1 MRLPNARHAW
11 LIARTEVRR
20 SWRSLQDSSGRL
32 ALLAISAVFGALFFL
47 GTLAGV
53 YFFGAAVRTG
63 SIDLPIRYARLGAV
77 GVVLAVAYFAGA
89 RTVQETGSIDRAD
102 GILTAVASHDVV
114 AGLVLGEFIRFY
126 AIVGL
131 PIVALAAAFAVG
143 VLSVATFVTV
153 VVALVVLVA
162 FGILVGYPLG
172 LLVKLG
178 FARSKLL
185 ARSKLIIGILA
196 VVVYL
201 WVIFRADFDT
211 LVAPLLGVVG
221 VVPIAWF
228 ADLAVAFTPGVA
240 VAWSRVIGALVT
252 LVVGVPLLFA
262 VSIRLAERLWYT
274 DAVQPEGITGTSTD
288 QGASATTGIFG
299 GIVSG
304 VSTGVLSGVVTEPT
318 LAAARK
324 SWLRARRAPIKLS
337 YIIYPAFLFITPAQQ
352 VVQTG
357 EIPATLP
364 VLVGV
369 YGAWMTGAA
378 FALNPLGDEGAVLP
392 VSLTATPESGKR
404 LVRGV
409 ILSGITIGVPVTV
422 IATVGLG
429 VLSPLSV
436 LSVVA
441 TAVIGVVLCIGG
453 AALAAGVGVAFPRL
467 DAVNIAGSRE
477 AVVPSLSAFTVFT
490 LVLFILSIPGL
501 LSQIPF
507 LAGALADVLGTSETV
522 VTVVGPVLTALAVVV
537 VGWFSYRSAVR
548 TLGEYTL

>member
-1 MRLPNARHAW
+1 MRLPHTRHAW

-20 SWRSLQDSSGRL
+20 TWRSLRGSSGRL
-32 ALLAISAVFGALFFL
+32 ALLAIAAMFIALFFL
-47 GTLAGV
+47 GVLASA
-53 YFFGAAVRTG
+53 YFLGSALRTG
-63 SIDLPIRYARLGAV
+63 SIDLPIRYARGGAI
-77 GVVLAVAYFAGA
+77 GVVLAVAYSAGA
-89 RTVQETGSIDRAD
+89 RAVQQTGAIDRAD
-102 GILTAVASHDVV
+102 GILTTVASHDVV
-114 AGLVLGEFIRFY
+114 AGLVLSEFIRFY
-126 AIVGL
+126 AILGV
-131 PIVALAAAFAVG
+131 PIVVLAAAFAVG
-143 VLSVATFVTV
+143 ASSVASFVTA
-153 VVALVVLVA
+153 VVALVALVA
-162 FGILVGYPLG
+162 LGILIGYPLG

-201 WVIFRADFDT
+201 WVIFGADFDAI
-211 LVAPLLGVVG
+211 VAPLLGVVG

-228 ADLAVAFTPGVA
+228 ADLALAFTPGVA

-252 LVVGVPLLFA
+252 VVVGIPLLFA

-274 DAVQPEGITGTSTD
+274 DSVRPERSTGPTTNQES
-288 QGASATTGIFG
+288 SATTDMFG
-299 GIVSG
+299 GGLSG
-304 VSTGVLSGVVTEPT
+304 VSTGVLSRLVTEPT

-337 YIIYPAFLFITPAQQ
+337 YIIYPAFLLISPVQQ
-352 VVQTG
+352 AVQTG
-357 EIPATLP
+357 QIPATLP

-392 VSLTATPESGKR
+392 VSLTATPASGRR
-404 LVRGV
+404 LIRGV
-409 ILSGITIGVPVTV
+409 ILSGVIGVPITV
-422 IATVGLG
+422 IATVVLG
-429 VLSPLSV
+429 VFSSLSV

-441 TAVIGVVLCIGG
+441 TAVVGAVLCIGG
-453 AALAAGVGVAFPRL
+453 AALAAGVGVAYPRL
-467 DAVNIAGSRE
+467 ETVNITGSRE

-507 LAGALADVLGTSETV
+507 LAGALADVLGTSDTV
-522 VTVVGPVLTALAVVV
+522 VTVAGPVLMALAVIV
-537 VGWFSYRSAVR
+537 VGWLSYRYAVQ
-548 TLGEYTL
+548 TLSEYTL